1 MIAISALLAKKQK
14 EVEARREN
22 TTMLIDA
29 DQITVALRDDTITIR
44 TPYDQKFVKALKYY
58 CHSARWNADRKV
70 WTVTADDQKDAV
82 WLCRRHFGD
91 LCDTKTAP
99 AAEAETPRREDKI
112 ALVDSKG
119 CWVVLHEDDTVTM
132 HTPYSKDFI
141 AAIKTAGGRWNAAD
155 KVWSVTADK
164 MDKALAIIADCYHA
178 DRLPEGMTVMEA
190 LAARGIRA

>member
-1 MIAISALLAKKQK
+1 MIAIAPLLAKKQK

-29 DQITVALRDDTITIR
+29 DQITVSRDGDTITIR

-58 CHSARWNADRKV
+58 CRSARWNAAAKT

-99 AAEAETPRREDKI
+99 AAETPRREDKI

-119 CWVVLHEDDTVTM
+119 CWVVLHEDDTITM

-155 KVWSVTADK
+155 KVWTVTADK

-178 DRLPEGMTVMEA
+178 TRLPEGTTVMEA
-190 LAARGIRA
+190 LAAHEIRA

>member
-1 MIAISALLAKKQK
+1 MNISAMLAKKQK
-14 EVEARREN
+14 EVDARREN

-29 DQITVALRDDTITIR
+29 DQITVTRDADIITIR

-58 CHSARWNADRKV
+58 CRSARWNAAAKT

-99 AAEAETPRREDKI
+99 AAETPRREEKI

-119 CWVVLHEDDTVTM
+119 CWVVLHEDDTITM

-141 AAIKTAGGRWNAAD
+141 AEIKSAGGRWSAAN
-155 KVWSVTADK
+155 KVWTVTADK

-178 DRLPEGMTVMEA
+178 ARLPEGTTVMEA
-190 LAARGIRA
+190 LAAHEIRA

>member
-1 MIAISALLAKKQK
+1 MDISAMLAKKQK
-14 EVEARREN
+14 EVDARREN

-29 DQITVALRDDTITIR
+29 DQITVTRDADIITIR

-58 CHSARWNADRKV
+58 CRSARWNAAAKT

-99 AAEAETPRREDKI
+99 AAETPRREEKI

-119 CWVVLHEDDTVTM
+119 CWVVLHEDDTITM

-141 AAIKTAGGRWNAAD
+141 AEIKSAGGRWSAAN
-155 KVWSVTADK
+155 KVWTVTADK

-178 DRLPEGMTVMEA
+178 ARLPEGTTVMEA
-190 LAARGIRA
+190 LAAHEIRA

>member
-14 EVEARREN
+14 EVDARKAS

-29 DQITVALRDDTITIR
+29 DQITVTREDDTVTIR
-44 TPYDQKFVKALKYY
+44 TPYDPKFVKALKYY
-58 CHSARWNADRKV
+58 CRSARWNAAAKT
-70 WTVTADDQKDAV
+70 WTVTDDDQKDAV

-99 AAEAETPRREDKI
+99 AAEAPRREDKI

-119 CWVVLHEDDTVTM
+119 CWVVLHEDDTITM
-132 HTPYSKDFI
+132 DTPYSKDFI
-141 AAIKTAGGRWNAAD
+141 AAIKSAGGRWNAAS

-164 MDKALAIIADCYHA
+164 MDRALAIIADCYHA
-178 DRLPEGMTVMEA
+178 DRLPEGTTVMEA
-190 LAARGIRA
+190 LATRGIRA

>member
-1 MIAISALLAKKQK
+1 MNISAMLAKKQK
-14 EVEARREN
+14 EVDARREN

-29 DQITVALRDDTITIR
+29 DQITVTRDADAITIR

-58 CHSARWNADRKV
+58 CRSARWNTAAKT

-91 LCDTKTAP
+91 LCDVKTAP
-99 AAEAETPRREDKI
+99 AAETPRREEKI

-119 CWVVLHEDDTVTM
+119 CWVVLHEDDTITM

-141 AAIKTAGGRWNAAD
+141 AEIKSAGGRWSAAD
-155 KVWSVTADK
+155 KVWTVTADK

-178 DRLPEGMTVMEA
+178 TRLPEGMTVMEA
-190 LAARGIRA
+190 LAARGIRE

>member
-14 EVEARREN
+14 EVDARKAN
-22 TTMLIDA
+22 TTLLIDA
-29 DQITVALRDDTITIR
+29 DQITVTRCEDTVTIR

-58 CHSARWNADRKV
+58 CRSARWNADSKV

-91 LCDTKTAP
+91 LCDVKTAP
-99 AAEAETPRREDKI
+99 AAETPRREDKI

-119 CWVVLHEDDTVTM
+119 CWVVLHEDDTITM

-141 AAIKTAGGRWNAAD
+141 AAIKTAGARWNAAD
-155 KVWSVTADK
+155 KVWTVTADK
-164 MDKALAIIADCYHA
+164 MDKALEIIADCYHA
-178 DRLPEGMTVMEA
+178 DRLPEGTTVLEA
-190 LAARGIRA
+190 LSLRALRA